1 MSRYKVLITDYVW
14 NSIQREEQVLAEI
27 GAEVIAAPKSDENT
41 LVDLA
46 VDCDAIMTCFAQTT
60 AKVIEASPKLKIVAR
75 YGVGVDN
82 IDVATATRL
91 GVVVT
96 NVPDYCMDEV
106 SEHAFTLMLAVGRRI
121 MLLDRDIRR
130 GGWNLNVAK
139 PVHRIRGSTLG
150 IVGFGRIGRMTGEKG
165 RAFGMNLIA
174 YDPLL
179 PAADIRDRGAEPVDF
194 DELLTRAD
202 YISIHAPLTPATHH
216 LFDARAFRKMKR
228 TAVIVNTARGVLID
242 PEALA
247 QALRDHWIGGAG
259 IDVLSR
265 EPPEK
270 GNPLIGLDNIV
281 MTSHEAFY
289 SEESLVELQ
298 TRTAQEVV
306 RVLRGERPLNLAN
319 PEVAT
324 HARANLA

>member
-91 GVVVT
+91 GIVVT

-324 HARANLA
+324 HTRANLA

>member
-1 MSRYKVLITDYVW
+1 
-14 NSIQREEQVLAEI
+14 
-27 GAEVIAAPKSDENT
+27 
-41 LVDLA
+41 
-46 VDCDAIMTCFAQTT
+46 
-60 AKVIEASPKLKIVAR
+60 
-75 YGVGVDN
+75 
-82 IDVATATRL
+82 
-91 GVVVT
+91 
-96 NVPDYCMDEV
+96 
-106 SEHAFTLMLAVGRRI
+106 MLFRS
-121 MLLDRDIRR
+121 IRR